1 MIILGVNAFH
11 ADASACVVRD
21 GQLIAAVEE
30 ERFTRVKHW
39 AGCPIQSIDYCLAAA
54 GVSYSEIDHLA
65 VNRDPQA
72 HLIDKALY
80 TFLKR
85 PNWTAVRDR
94 LRNAGKVR
102 DIKTVIAEAKGIRPE
117 AIGGQLHHIEHHRAH
132 LGSGYFVSGFTESA
146 VASIDGFGDFVST
159 MVGKGEGSTLTV
171 LDSILFPHSLGLL
184 YLAVTQYLGFPA
196 YGDEYKVMGLA
207 AYGEP
212 EYLGALRRLVRLKT
226 KGRFQLNL
234 DFFLH
239 HSAGVSMTWDGGTPA
254 IDRVYTDELPALLGP
269 ARTKDEPLTQRHMNV
284 AASLQALYEEAVF
297 HVLNDL
303 YKRTKHRTLCLAG
316 GCALNSVANGKLC
329 ERTPFERLYVP
340 PVGGDAGGAIGA
352 AYTVW
357 HETLGRPLSFVMD
370 RADWGPAFSDGE
382 IQAELERHQER
393 LATCDWQVSRCA
405 TEADLCRETA
415 EMIASG
421 QIVGWFQGRMELGAR
436 ALGQRSILAD
446 PRRPEMKE
454 VLNRRIKRRES
465 FRPFAPS
472 ILESGLGQYF
482 NQAHPSP
489 FMTMTYQVRPEKR
502 TVIPAPTH
510 VDGSG
515 RVQTV
520 NPCAQPLYA
529 KLLSAF
535 ERRTGIPVLLN
546 TSFNEQEPIVCT
558 PRQAIECLLRT
569 QMDGLAI
576 GSFLIRRAT

>member
-1 MIILGVNAFH
+1 MVILGVNAFH
-11 ADASACVVRD
+11 ADASACLVRD
-21 GQLIAAVEE
+21 GQLLAAAEE

-39 AGCPIQSIDYCLAAA
+39 AGCPIQAIDYCLST
-54 GVSYSEIDHLA
+54 GQISLSGIDHIA

-85 PNWTAVRDR
+85 PNWRAVHDR

-102 DIKTVIAEAKGIRPE
+102 DLKVVIAEAKGIKPE
-117 AIGGQLHHIEHHRAH
+117 SIGGQLHHIEHHRAH
-132 LGSGYFVSGFTESA
+132 LGSAYFVSGFAESA

-159 MVGKGEGSTLTV
+159 MVAKGQGTTLTM

-184 YLAVTQYLGFPA
+184 YLAVTQYLGFSA

-212 EYLGALRRLVRLKT
+212 EYLDALRRLVRLKA
-226 KGRFQLNL
+226 KGRFELNL
-234 DFFLH
+234 DYFLH
-239 HSAGVSMTWDGGTPA
+239 HSAGVSMTWDAGSPC
-254 IDRVYTDELPALLGP
+254 IDRVYADALTALMGP
-269 ARTKDEPLTQRHMNV
+269 ARAKDEPVTQRHMNV
-284 AASLQALYEEAVF
+284 AASLQSLYEEAVF
-297 HVLNDL
+297 HILNDL
-303 YKRTKHRTLCLAG
+303 YERTKQKTLCLAG

-329 ERTPFERLYVP
+329 TKTPFERLYVP

-352 AYTVW
+352 AYTLW

-370 RADWGPAFSDGE
+370 RADWGPAFSDYE
-382 IQAELERHQER
+382 VETELERHRER
-393 LATCDWQVSRCA
+393 LSAWHVTRCA
-405 TEADLCRETA
+405 TEEELCRETA
-415 EMIASG
+415 EIIASG
-421 QIVGWFQGRMELGAR
+421 HVVGWFQGRMELGAR

-446 PRRPEMKE
+446 PRRPEMKDI
-454 VLNRRIKRRES
+454 LNRRIKRRES

-472 ILESGLGQYF
+472 VLESAAGQYF
-482 NQAHPSP
+482 KHAHPSP
-489 FMTMTYQVRPEKR
+489 FMTMTYEVRSDKR
-502 TVIPAPTH
+502 AVIPAPTH

-520 NPCAQPLYA
+520 NPSAQPLYA

-535 ERRTGIPVLLN
+535 EQRTGVPVLLN

-558 PRQAIECLLRT
+558 PREAIECLLRT